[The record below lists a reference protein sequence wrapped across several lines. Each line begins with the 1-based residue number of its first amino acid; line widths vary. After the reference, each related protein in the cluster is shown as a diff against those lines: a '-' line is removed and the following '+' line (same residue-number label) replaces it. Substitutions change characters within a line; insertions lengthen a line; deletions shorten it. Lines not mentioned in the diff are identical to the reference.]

1 MHIYTSVDLGV
12 AVDERGRVWV
22 WVDVNMD
29 KGVAWMNVDVG
40 VGVDVG
46 VDIPFVLSLENPD
59 AYRTSYQE
67 WCQKNRI

>member
-1 MHIYTSVDLGV
+1 MHIYTSVDL
-12 AVDERGRVWV
+12 
-22 WVDVNMD
+22 
-29 KGVAWMNVDVG
+29 GVAWMNVDVG

>member
-1 MHIYTSVDLGV
+1 MCACVGMHIYTSVDL
-12 AVDERGRVWV
+12 
-22 WVDVNMD
+22 
-29 KGVAWMNVDVG
+29 GVAWMNVDVG